1 MQRIVDFFQNLFS
14 SSRIDAD
21 DELMGPI
28 DLSDP
33 YCASLVQQ
41 LETQ

>member
-1 MQRIVDFFQNLFS
+1 MQRLVDFFHSLFS
-14 SSRIDAD
+14 PARIDAD

-33 YCASLVQQ
+33 YCASLMQE